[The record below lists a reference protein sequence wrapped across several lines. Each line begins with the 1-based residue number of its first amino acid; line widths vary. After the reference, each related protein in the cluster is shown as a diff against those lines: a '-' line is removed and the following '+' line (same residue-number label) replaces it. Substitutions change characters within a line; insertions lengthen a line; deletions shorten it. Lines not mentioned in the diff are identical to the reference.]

1 MRIKRGIGDV
11 IFDSINT
18 IVLILIAFAMLF
30 PFWHVLVSSVLPYDI
45 AIQSS
50 FHLFPEKMTFSA
62 YAYIFSSESLMSSLM
77 VSLIVTVTGTLYQ
90 LVITTC
96 AAFAMTKKSMPGR
109 RLFFGIFLMTMFFNG
124 GLIAN
129 YLLMQKLNLLNNIL
143 VLILPFGMSTYN
155 MIIVKTFFEA
165 LPKEME
171 ESARIDGASTFRLF
185 INIILPL
192 SVPVIATFSL
202 FFAVDLWNGWYNAMI
217 YINDKDK
224 WPFIML
230 LRDILIKNNVDSMSS
245 NYVNRNYMVGDSIK
259 MAVIIVSVVPIMIIY
274 PFVQKYF
281 VKGIMIGAV
290 KE

>member
-1 MRIKRGIGDV
+1 MHAKRGFGDY

-18 IVLILIAFAMLF
+18 VLLILIALAMLF
-30 PFWHVLVSSVLPYDI
+30 PFWHVLVGSVLPYEV

-50 FHLFPEKMTFSA
+50 FHIIPEKVTFAA
-62 YAYIFSSESLMSSLM
+62 YRYIFSSESLMSSLG
-77 VSLIVTVTGTLYQ
+77 VSFAVTVTGTLYQ

-96 AAFAMTKKSMPGR
+96 AAFALTKKTLPGR
-109 RLFFGIFLMTMFFNG
+109 KIFFGVFLVTMFFNG

-129 YLLMQKLNLLNNIL
+129 YLLMQKLHLLNNIL
-143 VLILPFGMSTYN
+143 VLILPFGLSTYN

-165 LPKEME
+165 LPPEME
-171 ESARIDGASTFRLF
+171 ESARIDGASTFRVF
-185 INIILPL
+185 VNIILPL

-217 YINDKDK
+217 YINDKNK

-230 LRDILIKNNVDSMSS
+230 LRDILINNNTDSMGS
-245 NYVNRNYMVGDSIK
+245 NYVNRDYIVGDSIK
-259 MAVIIVSVVPIMIIY
+259 MAVIIVSVVPIVVIY